1 MLAEAEASGVDTS
14 ALLEAQL
21 GALTSEENFMTED

>member
-1 MLAEAEASGVDTS
+1 MLAEAQASGVDYQ

-21 GALTSEENFMTED
+21 GALSSEENFMTED